1 MRPDKKSATYEYIP
15 NKRYSY
21 KDVKRTLAQ
30 VNIQVTA
37 SRYWSDLALSTLD
50 DHQLHPYSLWC
61 PGSTIDLYLMDA
73 QGGLAH
79 HPIGAEI
86 IHRTD
91 IPAPANGKPQKP
103 RVDHRATVARLYH
116 LGVMDG
122 EGRET
127 LLTLKA
133 VIDGHIA
140 TATKERASV
149 PFAVSHRVVQI
160 FINRWT
166 LVSKSLDFVANP
178 YNPHVVRG
186 FTTQKQSSKT
196 VKGRPIWPAS
206 PCHHRQLLQKKRTS
220 RWRSSHNQLHPAIR
234 IAKTQRVAAATQSKN
249 LGSTRKF
256 LILHL

>member
-1 MRPDKKSATYEYIP
+1 MIPRVGDYYFSIRMRPDKKSATYEYIP

-50 DHQLHPYSLWC
+50 DHQLHPYYLWC

-73 QGGLAH
+73 QCGLAH
-79 HPIGAEI
+79 YPIGAEI
-86 IHRTD
+86 IYRTD

-149 PFAVSHRVVQI
+149 PFAVSHRVLQI

-178 YNPHVVRG
+178 YNPHGSKVYNAETELEDRKRKADLASL
-186 FTTQKQSSKT
+186 TMSSPST
-196 VKGRPIWPAS
+196 LADEEDVTMAQQPQPAA
-206 PCHHRQLLQKKRTS
+206 PNDQDRQNPEGS
-220 RWRSSHNQLHPAIR
+220 GGNQ
-234 IAKTQRVAAATQSKN
+234 V
-249 LGSTRKF
+249 
-256 LILHL
+256 